1 MTASHAVGPAHGS
14 AESDRFLVLT
24 VIGAAVLCGLGLF
37 GTFYWL
43 LTFNWLFFPSVGV
56 LMIGAYLL
64 FTRVTG
70 TDHA

>member
-1 MTASHAVGPAHGS
+1 MSTSHSVGPAHEVAGG
-14 AESDRFLVLT
+14 DRFLVLT
-24 VIGAAVLCGLGLF
+24 VIGAAILCGLGLL
-37 GTFYWL
+37 GIFYWL
-43 LTFNWLFFPSVGV
+43 LTFDWIYFPSTGV